1 MDNFS
6 FHKLQTI
13 WKYILYII
21 HIFQNG
27 TVEYPCIVLR
37 HLDIGVTE
45 HFGYIFNAY
54 PIGQTDR
61 CGVWVTGGVE
71 SDRLRKEKQ
80 TEED

>member
-1 MDNFS
+1 M
-6 FHKLQTI
+6 
-13 WKYILYII
+13 
-21 HIFQNG
+21 
-27 TVEYPCIVLR
+27 LR

-45 HFGYIFNAY
+45 HFGYILNAY

-61 CGVWVTGGVE
+61 CGVRVAGGVE

>member
-1 MDNFS
+1 MQFD
-6 FHKLQTI
+6 
-13 WKYILYII
+13 II

-45 HFGYIFNAY
+45 HFGYILNAY

-61 CGVWVTGGVE
+61 CGVRVAGKVEYTRQSKQQRTGI
-71 SDRLRKEKQ
+71 D
-80 TEED
+80 